1 MFDSDIPN
9 SSSNHEGESSFGTL
23 QKSSISQGQILLHSK
38 YTMKEKNVI
47 DFKKHKAPDDIIHLL
62 PI

>member
-9 SSSNHEGESSFGTL
+9 SSNHEGESSFGTL
-23 QKSSISQGQILLHSK
+23 QKTFISQGQILLHSK
-38 YTMKEKNVI
+38 YTMKDKNLI
-47 DFKKHKAPDDIIHLL
+47 DFKKHKVQDIIHLL